1 MTASGNAPD
10 DAYAPE
16 RKAMVQQQIQA
27 RGVEDARVLAA
38 MTAIPRHLFIN
49 PEQRSLAYQDH
60 PLPIGPGQTL
70 SQPYIVA
77 YMAEALGLCGFE
89 RVLEVGSGCG
99 YFAAVLSLLAKDVC
113 GIELDPALAEASRRR
128 LQELGHDNVRIRSGD
143 GADGWPERAPF
154 DAIVLS
160 CAAEGV
166 PPALWSQLADD
177 GVLLLPEARGW
188 GAQQLVRH
196 RRRNGA
202 VTLEEMLAV
211 AFVPLRSR
219 G

>member
-1 MTASGNAPD
+1 MTASGNARD
-10 DAYAPE
+10 DAYALE
-16 RKAMVQQQIQA
+16 RKAMVQQQIRA
-27 RGVEDARVLAA
+27 RGVEDPRVLAA
-38 MTAIPRHLFIN
+38 MTAVPRHLFIH
-49 PEQRSLAYQDH
+49 PGQRSLAYQDH
-60 PLPIGPGQTL
+60 PLPIGPGQTI

-77 YMAEALGLCGFE
+77 FMAEALGLRGFE

-160 CAAEGV
+160 CAAEAV

-177 GVLLLPEARGW
+177 GVLLLPVDSGW

-196 RRRNGA
+196 RRRNGT
-202 VTLEEMLAV
+202 VTVEELLAV